1 MAAKPTDEVLH
12 IPNIKIFCRGDSRIA
27 RLIFFT
33 FFFVESTLCGR
44 PSALS
49 GRELD
54 FAKQKPEGEKRKNIQ
69 NIFQKFSKNS
79 RFPHPP
85 IFPLLHRLT
94 LFSPPIFLSIVL
106 PMPLFSPNCVFK
118 STPEENFF
126 QNFQKLFSSQ
136 TLIFRHFQN
145 FFPFKC
151 RPRHTFS
158 RRKSTKNG
166 QPAQAKLPK
175 NYPHLAKI
183 SISEIPRKKYS
194 KFSKK
199 FQKRG

>member
-1 MAAKPTDEVLH
+1 MKQH
-12 IPNIKIFCRGDSRIA
+12 SRGDSRIA

-33 FFFVESTLCGR
+33 FFFVRAILRGR
-44 PSALS
+44 PLAPS

-54 FAKQKPEGEKRKNIQ
+54 FAKQKTEGEKRNNIQ
-69 NIFQKFSKNS
+69 NIFQKFSKNY
-79 RFPHPP
+79 RFPRPP
-85 IFPLLHRLT
+85 IPPLPHRLT
-94 LFSPPIFLSIVL
+94 LFSPAIFLSIVL
-106 PMPLFSPNCVFK
+106 PIPLFSPNCVFK
-118 STPEENFF
+118 STRKENFF

-136 TLIFRHFQN
+136 TLVFRHFQN
-145 FFPFKC
+145 FFQSKC

-166 QPAQAKLPK
+166 QPAQTKLPK
-175 NYPHLAKI
+175 DHPHLAKI
-183 SISEIPRKKYS
+183 SILEIPRKKYS